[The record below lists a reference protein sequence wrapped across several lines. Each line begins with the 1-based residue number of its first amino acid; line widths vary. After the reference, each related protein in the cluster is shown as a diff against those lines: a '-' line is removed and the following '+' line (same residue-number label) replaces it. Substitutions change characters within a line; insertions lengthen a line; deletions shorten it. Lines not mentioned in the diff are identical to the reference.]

1 MSGHNIIAGAGPLR
15 NQEPGFDSQM
25 ARNQAHQAYNNNGYA
40 EPAEQSLQA
49 ITDNYQS
56 MISQFDGM
64 GISEERISGYP

>member
-1 MSGHNIIAGAGPLR
+1 MR
-15 NQEPGFDSQM
+15 NQETGFDSQM
-25 ARNQAHQAYNNNGYA
+25 VRNQAYNNNEYA